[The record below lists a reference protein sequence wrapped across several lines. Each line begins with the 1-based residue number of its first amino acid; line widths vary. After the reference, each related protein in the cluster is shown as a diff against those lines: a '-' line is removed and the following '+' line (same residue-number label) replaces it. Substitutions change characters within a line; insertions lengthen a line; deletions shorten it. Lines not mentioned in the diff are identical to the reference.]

1 MEKLD
6 SWLEADWQWKQIQE
20 RWLCVKVL
28 LSGMKSSFCDSKKAA
43 VERVHVQSS
52 PQTKQDRHTHPL
64 DPGSNPGNSYALG
77 HDNQLDSNTLAAF
90 WTCRSC
96 KDGTEDVKQGTQGSW
111 VAQDTH
117 GARKESVEADPEAD
131 WPSCPQRGQTQALW
145 GLWNVTGISGGNSQH
160 PVPKKKKKN
169 WLLPLLKARPQRR
182 RHSTLPANFPSLCLV
197 SKCAPPVSSELGLG
211 RKCGAEPALLADVD
225 ITNHG

>member
-96 KDGTEDVKQGTQGSW
+96 TDGTEDVKQGTQGSW

-117 GARKESVEADPEAD
+117 GARKESVEADPEAETAKVFRTKKEKNPIIFWSGVD
-131 WPSCPQRGQTQALW
+131 SLQHVGGGAQVEIL
-145 GLWNVTGISGGNSQH
+145 TGTSI
-160 PVPKKKKKN
+160 P
-169 WLLPLLKARPQRR
+169 
-182 RHSTLPANFPSLCLV
+182 T
-197 SKCAPPVSSELGLG
+197 
-211 RKCGAEPALLADVD
+211 
-225 ITNHG
+225 II